1 MPKKNSPNRLATPVH
16 VAEGP
21 TALSFTLTARARRIF
36 LDAGAPL
43 EVMQAMGL
51 DDEALKADAKRLRD
65 DRDGIEPTHKPIRWE
80 AA

>member
-1 MPKKNSPNRLATPVH
+1 MPKKTQPTRLAVPVH
-16 VAEGP
+16 VVEEP
-21 TALSFTLTARARRIF
+21 TALSYTLTARARRIF

-43 EVMQAMGL
+43 EVMQVLGL

>member
-16 VAEGP
+16 VVEEP

-36 LDAGAPL
+36 LDAGAPAD
-43 EVMQAMGL
+43 VMQALGL
-51 DDEALKADAKRLRD
+51 DDDALRADAVRLRN
-65 DRDGIEPTHKPIRWE
+65 DRDGIEPTPKPIRWE